1 MARDIKH
8 IQLLIKQTKKYLD
21 KQTKP
26 LFADQI
32 ARLEAQEKAL
42 AKKPK
47 HKPKKNNN

>member
-1 MARDIKH
+1 MARDIKY
-8 IQLLIKQTKKYLD
+8 IRLLIKQTNKYINN
-21 KQTKP
+21 QTKP
-26 LFADQI
+26 LFVDQI